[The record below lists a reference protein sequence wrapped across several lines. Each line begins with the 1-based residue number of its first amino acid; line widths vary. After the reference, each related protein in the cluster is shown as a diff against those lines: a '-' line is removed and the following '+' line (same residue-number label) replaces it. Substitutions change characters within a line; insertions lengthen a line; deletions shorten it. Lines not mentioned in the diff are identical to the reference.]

1 MNKIPVCPL
10 ETGKLVAVLY
20 SLSQDCF
27 HLETINDY
35 LKTNIQNGLMK
46 RNKNDYRL
54 IGITNSDVEGDTLI
68 QEFQK
73 AQSKFLDYTR
83 DSLINEC
90 FKNED
95 NEPI

>member
-1 MNKIPVCPL
+1 
-10 ETGKLVAVLY
+10 
-20 SLSQDCF
+20 
-27 HLETINDY
+27 
-35 LKTNIQNGLMK
+35 MK

>member
-83 DSLINEC
+83 DSLINDC
-90 FKNED
+90 FKSKLPNH
-95 NEPI
+95 

>member
-27 HLETINDY
+27 HLETVQDY

-68 QEFQK
+68 IEFQK
-73 AQSKFLDYTR
+73 AQSKFSDYTR
-83 DSLINEC
+83 DSLINDC
-90 FKNED
+90 FKNEN

>member
-1 MNKIPVCPL
+1 
-10 ETGKLVAVLY
+10 
-20 SLSQDCF
+20 
-27 HLETINDY
+27 
-35 LKTNIQNGLMK
+35 MK

-83 DSLINEC
+83 DSLINDC
-90 FKNED
+90 FKSKLPNH
-95 NEPI
+95 